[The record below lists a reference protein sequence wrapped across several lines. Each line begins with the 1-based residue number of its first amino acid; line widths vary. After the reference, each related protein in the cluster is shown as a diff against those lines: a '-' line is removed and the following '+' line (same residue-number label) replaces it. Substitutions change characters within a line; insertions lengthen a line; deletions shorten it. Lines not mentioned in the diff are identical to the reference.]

1 MAQAKEITANP
12 TVKAVLEYLNTKS
25 SSSVPTGAIC
35 FFATTAIPT
44 GWLLCNGSQVSRTE
58 YAALFAAIGTKF
70 GEGDGST
77 TFTLPN
83 LDDRFIEGTT
93 DTAKVG
99 QYLEAGLPNITGEI
113 KMHAVSNA
121 GLLYDDV
128 PDIGAFFKSGRTN
141 VVPNGANAV
150 GAHLG
155 FDASRVSKIYGS
167 SSIVQPQSLMLLPC
181 IKI

>member
-1 MAQAKEITANP
+1 MIDK
-12 TVKAVLEYLNTKS
+12 
-25 SSSVPTGAIC
+25 
-35 FFATTAIPT
+35 
-44 GWLLCNGSQVSRTE
+44 RTE
-58 YAALFAAIGTKF
+58 RNSSITQPGAVSPS
-70 GEGDGST
+70 D
-77 TFTLPN
+77 
-83 LDDRFIEGTT
+83 
-93 DTAKVG
+93 VG
-99 QYLEAGLPNITGEI
+99 PNITGEI